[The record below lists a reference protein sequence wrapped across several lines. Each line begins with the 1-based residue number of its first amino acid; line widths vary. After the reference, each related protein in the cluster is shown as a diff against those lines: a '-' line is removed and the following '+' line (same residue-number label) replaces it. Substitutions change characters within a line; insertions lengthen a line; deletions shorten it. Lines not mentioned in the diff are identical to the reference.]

1 MAKKTK
7 KRPKFIRSVTTLVF
21 LAALISFCYIY
32 IKQEIVLVDQRKQME
47 RMQEENTRLEE
58 EYQAKLKSD
67 EDKNTLDYIDKYMR
81 IHFGMIKD
89 GETRVDVVEDGN

>member
-1 MAKKTK
+1 M
-7 KRPKFIRSVTTLVF
+7 
-21 LAALISFCYIY
+21 
-32 IKQEIVLVDQRKQME
+32 LVDQRKQME

-58 EYQAKLKSD
+58 EYQAKLKSV

-81 IHFGMIKD
+81 SHFGMIKD